1 MIHGVTSS
9 TYGSKQS
16 IVYPRDHSVADSL
29 NQIATWQ
36 TGMFQPRDMMESFQ
50 AQMEKREPEFDDLN
64 PVRRGLA

>member
-1 MIHGVTSS
+1 M
-9 TYGSKQS
+9 
-16 IVYPRDHSVADSL
+16 ADSL

-50 AQMEKREPEFDDLN
+50 AQMEKRKPEFDDLN